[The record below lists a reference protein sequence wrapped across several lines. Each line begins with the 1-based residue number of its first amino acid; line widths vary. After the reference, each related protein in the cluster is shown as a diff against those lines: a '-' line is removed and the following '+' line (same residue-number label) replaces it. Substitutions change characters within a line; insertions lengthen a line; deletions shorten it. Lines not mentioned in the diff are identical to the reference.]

1 MQDTQKKSCSASN
14 FEPQC
19 LEEKN
24 SFSMALVSSCAGD
37 PVSGAPW
44 LVQSLFLR
52 HWLPV
57 FAENSSRQEPRVIP
71 LRSMIIYLSDFPPPV
86 LYENP
91 LFISTSKNLILR
103 RSNLLYE
110 KTDFLQF
117 SKYHCYERC
126 PPLLTCDT
134 YIS

>member
-1 MQDTQKKSCSASN
+1 
-14 FEPQC
+14 
-19 LEEKN
+19 
-24 SFSMALVSSCAGD
+24 MALVSSCAGD

-71 LRSMIIYLSDFPPPV
+71 LRSMIIYLLDFPTPV

-91 LFISTSKNLILR
+91 LPTTTSFLSLEEKHKRVLYIGMPSWHCQLLNTTQYLVLSADITYHFIQIK
-103 RSNLLYE
+103 
-110 KTDFLQF
+110 FL
-117 SKYHCYERC
+117 
-126 PPLLTCDT
+126 
-134 YIS
+134 